1 MRGGRL
7 HLDCREMSGK
17 VFVVTGGS
25 RGIGKAIVLAAV
37 AQGARVAFCAR
48 HIEERAQQVVDE
60 AEHLVGSGQV
70 IAVRADISQEQ
81 DVEALFDQTLR
92 AFGRVDV
99 VVNNAGIY
107 SPRGDLSTHG
117 LLLQVPT
124 PDWEVMIA
132 TNLTGP
138 FLVTRRAI
146 REFLSQGSGGV
157 VISIGSISQ
166 DGGSGLVSYGVSKAA
181 QLGLSKAIACQ
192 YGSQGVRAHVIVTGF
207 LNTDLNKDAPEE
219 FRRALVEWGPQ
230 KRSGLVEE
238 IASIVLFLASP
249 RCSLLNAVPI
259 YASGGAKDLPATL
272 PHVR

>member
-1 MRGGRL
+1 
-7 HLDCREMSGK
+7 MSDK

-48 HIEERAQQVVDE
+48 HVEDCAQQVLDE

-81 DVEALFDQTLR
+81 DVEALFDRTIS

-107 SPRGDLSTHG
+107 SPRGDLSGHG

-124 PDWEVMIA
+124 TDWDLMIA
-132 TNLTGP
+132 INLTGA

-166 DGGSGLVSYGVSKAA
+166 DGGSGLVSYGVSKAG
-181 QLGLSKAIACQ
+181 QLGLSRAIACQ
-192 YGSQGVRAHVIVTGF
+192 YGSKGVRSHVIVTGF

-249 RCSLLNAVPI
+249 RCALFNAIPI

-272 PHVR
+272 PQVR